1 MESNLAT
8 AIRTGVVL
16 VMAWAIVLGR
26 GKLPLAK
33 RVPGRELGF
42 ILLSGLS
49 TGASWLCYYYAIQ
62 NGAVS
67 VVVSVDKLSLVVT
80 VLFSRLVLKERLEKA
95 SLVGLG
101 LMVLGTLVITFCG

>member
-1 MESNLAT
+1 MF
-8 AIRTGVVL
+8 L
-16 VMAWAIVLGR
+16 V
-26 GKLPLAK
+26 
-33 RVPGRELGF
+33 
-42 ILLSGLS
+42 LSGLS

>member
-1 MESNLAT
+1 M
-8 AIRTGVVL
+8 
-16 VMAWAIVLGR
+16 
-26 GKLPLAK
+26 
-33 RVPGRELGF
+33 
-42 ILLSGLS
+42 
-49 TGASWLCYYYAIQ
+49 
-62 NGAVS
+62 S